1 MADAYW
7 RLGADRDGRPMGIP
21 TPTKRARNDLAG
33 IPGGRDIPGY
43 LPDMA
48 GRSFLRES
56 NQSALDSHVRNG
68 NPSYSAGGIGSAEI
82 GGLGG
87 GLGMRLGGSFG
98 GLSGSSLGDPGLM
111 GQRSGIAS
119 MDPGFAGKTGSLGLS
134 YQRSDAQ
141 LREPLRRPEEHL
153 PADASNTLF
162 VEGLPTDCTRREAAH
177 IFRPFIGFKEVRL
190 VQKEPKRPG
199 GDPLVLCFVD
209 FADARCAATALEA
222 LQEGFFN
229 RLCPFFV
236 PILIYHVQVK
246 RITYNVYQRN
256 YFLLVDRYSCMW
268 RREPADKS
276 LLGYKFDESDR
287 ESSALRL
294 QFARFPGPRG
304 SSGSARD
311 ELHRGGRDRD
321 DSRPRSRR

>member
-222 LQEGFFN
+222 LQ
-229 RLCPFFV
+229 
-236 PILIYHVQVK
+236 
-246 RITYNVYQRN
+246 
-256 YFLLVDRYSCMW
+256 
-268 RREPADKS
+268 
-276 LLGYKFDESDR
+276 GYKFDESDR